1 MKIFIVCTRLCF
13 GGAERVA
20 AMLANGLSQRGHQ
33 ITLIA
38 NLFDDITYPICSDV
52 ELKNLF
58 PQRKNKYLKW
68 ITSFFLLRK
77 YVRQEKPDVVVG
89 IMWTCSLRSK
99 FACIGKSIPV
109 VSTIHDA
116 LERPASAKFSH
127 MESFHMFQLN
137 KLYDHVTVLTN
148 ADKAIAEKMF
158 KNTHVMPNPLSLE
171 PLGDVPPKR
180 NVILAAGRL
189 EDWYYKGFDLLIEA
203 WGKLS
208 AKHPDWIL
216 QIAGVGNKE
225 SQQFLID
232 LAIKSGM
239 APHQFQLLGF
249 KENIIDVYREA
260 AIFVLSS
267 RYEAFG
273 LVLLEAMSQGCAC
286 IACDYKGRQHEIIR
300 HGNEGLLCIPEQVE
314 DLVAKLDTLLT
325 DIAYRE
331 KLQKNAIEASKR
343 FLPNKI
349 IDKWEKLLFEITR

>member
-33 ITLIA
+33 VTLIA
-38 NLFDDITYPICSDV
+38 NLFDEITYPINSRV
-52 ELKNLF
+52 RILNLVASN
-58 PQRKNKYLKW
+58 QNKVRKWSSSIRLV
-68 ITSFFLLRK
+68 RK
-77 YVRQEKPDVVVG
+77 YMKRYQPDVSIG
-89 IMWTCSLRSK
+89 ILNTCSLIAK
-99 FACIGKSIPV
+99 IAAIGLNIPV
-109 VSTIHDA
+109 IMTEHDA
-116 LERPASAKFSH
+116 FERPASAPFTFWKWFVK
-127 MESFHMFQLN
+127 FQLN
-137 KLYDHVTVLTN
+137 KIYRYVTVLTE
-148 ADKAIAEKMF
+148 ADK
-158 KNTHVMPNPLSLE
+158 KNIGKRLKSVYVMPNPLSLT
-171 PLGDVPPKR
+171 PTVSIPPKEKI
-180 NVILAAGRL
+180 ILAAGRL
-189 EDWYYKGFDLLIEA
+189 EDWHYKGFDLLIEA

-208 AKHPDWIL
+208 TKHPDWIL
-216 QIAGVGNKE
+216 QIAGVGTEKA
-225 SQQFLID
+225 QQFLID
-232 LAIKSGM
+232 LSIKNGIT
-239 APHQFQLLGF
+239 PHQFQLLGF

-267 RYEAFG
+267 RYEGFG

-300 HGNEGLLCIPEQVE
+300 HENEGLLCMPEQVD
-314 DLVAKLDTLLT
+314 DLVTKLNTVLT